1 MRIKHLHAI
10 TFVRTGQ
17 KVFVILALAGSAAVG
32 CAGGLFACGTA
43 PKKEPGPTAA
53 EAERVSQEASGVFG
67 GKPSQASASHASGA
81 WKIALATAPPNAD
94 DITTMQL
101 LSTVRSQTGLTGAR
115 LEKRGKAL
123 VVTYGA
129 YASATDPAAQEQ
141 LARVRGLVVGG
152 TKPFSGASL
161 IPPAYSGTTG
171 SDTEMNLATLRQR
184 YGDRAAYTLQIAA
197 YERNDGKDATPED
210 LAEIRKAAEA
220 AATQLRAEGEEAFYY
235 HGPRRSMVTVGVFS
249 EKEFDTSRPG
259 RESPALRVLKEKYKF
274 NLVNG
279 APIRVRTRANPEGI
293 VQPSFVVAVPE

>member
-1 MRIKHLHAI
+1 MRSKHLQTI
-10 TFVRTGQ
+10 TFERTGQ
-17 KVFVILALAGSAAVG
+17 KVFVILALASAAVVS
-32 CAGGLFACGTA
+32 CAGGLCACGTA
-43 PKKEPGPTAA
+43 PKKASGPSAA
-53 EAERVSQEASGVFG
+53 EADRVSREASGVFG
-67 GKPSQASASHASGA
+67 DKPAPGPSSAGAGA
-81 WKIALATAPPNAD
+81 WKISLATAPSDAD

-101 LSTVRSQTGLTGAR
+101 LGTVRSQTGLTGAR

-129 YASATDPAAQEQ
+129 YASASDPAAQEQ

-152 TKPFSGASL
+152 AKPYSGASL

-184 YGDRAAYTLQIAA
+184 YGERAAYTLQIAA

-220 AATQLRAEGEEAFYY
+220 AAAQLRTEGEEAFYY

-249 EKEFDTSRPG
+249 AKEFDTSRPG